1 MVNLFDGPEGYPQ
14 IYFLSSSKEIKSLY
28 SKTFRYMIHS
38 SNKNFHIE
46 EEVIYK
52 GNRFFTTHI
61 SKLSPSYTTSNQF
74 DGILYFYL
82 YAHNDA
88 PFFKQIDEL
97 GEEKIFEICE
107 PYLKNLRLKD
117 RINVLEL

>member
-1 MVNLFDGPEGYPQ
+1 MSNLFDDPEGYPQ
-14 IYFLSSSKEIKSLY
+14 VYFLSSSKEI
-28 SKTFRYMIHS
+28 
-38 SNKNFHIE
+38 NFHIE

-61 SKLSPSYTTSNQF
+61 SKLSPSYTTSNKF